1 MGLKNL
7 KTSKNVILPRL
18 DKIRDPEVKRVFQQ
32 LLKVIQKM
40 NITTCGDLTGLE
52 ERITTLEP

>member
-1 MGLKNL
+1 MGL

-18 DKIRDPEVKRVFQQ
+18 DKIQDPETKKVFQR
-32 LLKVIQKM
+32 LVKAIERM
-40 NITTCGDLTGLE
+40 NQTTCGDLTGLE